1 MPKEYYMLFDKEDM
15 PAAVFL
21 TETAEESQ
29 KLFCTLYRCSWE
41 EIAVAGNY
49 MKREKDVLPERW
61 EEIYQVYKAREL
73 QELKPVEAVK
83 IPESLNI
90 FKSNNLY
97 TGPTQLETAKYMPR
111 YYQND

>member
-1 MPKEYYMLFDKEDM
+1 MLFDKEDM

-29 KLFCTLYRCSWE
+29 KLFCTLYRQSWE
-41 EIAVAGNY
+41 EIVAAGNY
-49 MKREKDVLPERW
+49 MEREKDVPPEKW
-61 EEIYQVYKAREL
+61 EEIYQIYKSREVR
-73 QELKPVEAVK
+73 ELKPVEPIK

-90 FKSNNLY
+90 FKTNNLS
-97 TGPTQLETAKYMPR
+97 TGPLQLETAKYMPR